1 MGVDDVGGLG
11 SDGVVARSMLGILSK
26 RIGAAVV
33 VALTMSLSTACAG
46 GEPVESGASLHRGV
60 SSDAARRSVT
70 DVVDRTAAIV
80 DGDWKVLS
88 GPRLGL
94 CPGSDGSGDAEDP
107 GGVTWVY
114 IAQRPGSDDP
124 EDDLRRVEAFWQ
136 RLGITTKR
144 YRSGGDDPD
153 LGVSGRGGPLTS
165 IDFLSSAEGGYSI
178 DGGSPCADGDFG
190 ELATGTPSP
199 AP

>member
-1 MGVDDVGGLG
+1 MAGLG
-11 SDGVVARSMLGILSK
+11 SDGVAARSAHGLRPERFGS
-26 RIGAAVV
+26 AVV
-33 VALTMSLSTACAG
+33 AALAVSLLTACA
-46 GEPVESGASLHRGV
+46 GEPVESGASPHRAV
-60 SSDAARRSVT
+60 SSDDAKQSIT

-114 IAQRPGSDDP
+114 VEQRPGADDP
-124 EDDLRRVEAFWQ
+124 RDDLRKVESFWQ
-136 RLGITTKR
+136 SLGITTKR

-153 LGVSGRGGPLTS
+153 LGVSGRGGPVTS
-165 IDFLSSAEGGYSI
+165 IDFLASAEGGYSI
-178 DGGSPCADGDFG
+178 DGESACADGDFD
-190 ELATGTPSP
+190 ELTTSSPSP
-199 AP
+199 TS